1 MPSSTQ
7 YQRHGRQR
15 CPAGG
20 GGGGGGGGGTG
31 TGESSSSSS
40 SSSGYFAGQRKQAK
54 QKKLYKMLTA
64 TAAAAATATNPYQ
77 QQHNMHEVSHAP
89 HLYHANQFDSRGV
102 TAVNNRVPLLNSPE
116 LQLRFLTP
124 TDLPEVKKLC
134 KEWFPIDYPD
144 VWYDD
149 ITSNEK
155 FYSYACVYQGKIIG
169 LVVAEIRDF
178 MKLPKEDSELLA
190 STFR

>member
-1 MPSSTQ
+1 MQ
-7 YQRHGRQR
+7 HRGHF
-15 CPAGG
+15 AGG
-20 GGGGGGGGGTG
+20 I
-31 TGESSSSSS
+31 
-40 SSSGYFAGQRKQAK
+40 
-54 QKKLYKMLTA
+54 
-64 TAAAAATATNPYQ
+64 AA
-77 QQHNMHEVSHAP
+77 
-89 HLYHANQFDSRGV
+89 V
-102 TAVNNRVPLLNSPE
+102 TAVNNRVPLLSSPE

-124 TDLPEVKKLC
+124 SDLPEVKRLC

-169 LVVAEIRDF
+169 LVVAEIRDY

>member
-1 MPSSTQ
+1 
-7 YQRHGRQR
+7 
-15 CPAGG
+15 
-20 GGGGGGGGGTG
+20 
-31 TGESSSSSS
+31 
-40 SSSGYFAGQRKQAK
+40 
-54 QKKLYKMLTA
+54 MLSATA
-64 TAAAAATATNPYQ
+64 TAAAASGQASAIATTSSSAFRPLDADTPSSPLFTQ
-77 QQHNMHEVSHAP
+77 GHVQGPSFVQH
-89 HLYHANQFDSRGV
+89 RGHFAGGIAAV
-102 TAVNNRVPLLNSPE
+102 TAVNNRVPLLSSPE

-124 TDLPEVKKLC
+124 SDLPEVKRLC

-169 LVVAEIRDF
+169 LVVAEIRDY